1 MSRRLLHLR
10 RHRRRVRAMLGLLI
24 LGWATLTASAHPMP
38 ESRVWV
44 DSTPTGLTLTLQ
56 LPLNRLEYA
65 YGQPLSD
72 TPGTVLARQG
82 DGLARYLLL
91 HVGARSG
98 RDGEGAGW
106 QALRPHLEVLG
117 DGETAELQAV
127 MSLQAPPG
135 ADPRQLTLLYDAVV
149 HEVRTHRVQVFLR
162 TDWAGGFVGATPLPL
177 GELHHD
183 HTRLP
188 ITLEAARPGA
198 SLWRLLQD
206 GVLHIADGT
215 DHLLFVLLLLTVAP
229 LSMAAGRWAGTRTP
243 RAALRHTAGVVSAF
257 TLGHTLTLVLGSTG
271 AVTLPAQAV
280 EVAVALTIAVAAA
293 HAWRPLF
300 AQGEARMALAFGLV
314 HGMAF
319 SASLSG
325 AGLGVARHALALLAF
340 NLGIEAMQLLLVAAV
355 LPPLVL
361 IARQAPQVF
370 DGLRRVAAIA
380 SLGVAGLWIAERL
393 GADPW
398 AAWPWLETGVKAGA
412 PAFRWLPVA
421 LWLGAGLVWSA
432 KRRLTKAQYT
442 VRSR

>member
-1 MSRRLLHLR
+1 MRPLR
-10 RHRRRVRAMLGLLI
+10 ARHRLVRAVLL
-24 LGWATLTASAHPMP
+24 LLALAWAALTVSAHPMP

-56 LPLNRLEYA
+56 LPLNRLEHG
-65 YGQPLSD
+65 YGQPLSNAPD
-72 TPGTVLARQG
+72 TVLARHG

-98 RDGEGAGW
+98 GAGEGAGW
-106 QALRPHLEVLG
+106 QALRPQLQVLG

-127 MSLQAPPG
+127 MALQAPPG
-135 ADPRQLTLLYDAVV
+135 ADPRQLTLLYDAVT

-162 TDWAGGFVGATPLPL
+162 TDWAGGFVGAAPLPL
-177 GELHHD
+177 GELQHD
-183 HTRLP
+183 HPRLP
-188 ITLEAARPGA
+188 ITLAAARPGS

-206 GVLHIADGT
+206 GALHIAEGT
-215 DHLLFVLLLLTVAP
+215 DHLLFLLLLLVVAP
-229 LSMAAGRWAGTRTP
+229 LSMAAGRWTEPRTP
-243 RAALRHTAGVVSAF
+243 RAALRHTAWVVSAF

-271 AVTLPAQAV
+271 VLTLPAQAV
-280 EVAVALTIAVAAA
+280 EVAVALTIAVAAV

-325 AGLGVARHALALLAF
+325 AGLGVAQHALALLAF
-340 NLGIEAMQLLLVAAV
+340 NLGIEGMQLLLLAAV

-361 IARQAPQVF
+361 IARQAPRHF
-370 DGLRRVAAIA
+370 DGLRRTAAVA

-398 AAWPWLETGVKAGA
+398 SAWPWLEAGA

-421 LWLGAGLVWSA
+421 LWLGAGLAW
-432 KRRLTKAQYT
+432 RPG
-442 VRSR
+442 

>member
-1 MSRRLLHLR
+1 MAASAAPETDPVRPIGGPPRLI
-10 RHRRRVRAMLGLLI
+10 RAVLFLLA
-24 LGWATLTASAHPMP
+24 LAWAALNVSAHPMP

-56 LPLNRLEYA
+56 LPLNRLEHA

-72 TPGTVLARQG
+72 APGTVLARQG
-82 DGLARYLLL
+82 DGLARYLLQ

-98 RDGEGAGW
+98 QEGEGAGW
-106 QALRPHLEVLG
+106 QVQRPQLKVLGEG

-127 MSLQAPPG
+127 MALQAPPG

-162 TDWAGGFVGATPLPL
+162 TDWAGGFVGAAPLPL
-177 GELHHD
+177 GELQHD
-183 HTRLP
+183 RTRLP
-188 ITLEAARPGA
+188 ITLEAARPGS

-206 GVLHIADGT
+206 GALHIADGT
-215 DHLLFVLLLLTVAP
+215 DHLLFLLLLLIVAP
-229 LSMAAGRWAGTRTP
+229 LSMAAGRWAETRPP
-243 RAALRHTAGVVSAF
+243 RAALRHTAWVVSAF

-271 AVTLPAQAV
+271 LLTLPAQAV
-280 EVAVALTIAVAAA
+280 EVAVALTIAVAAV

-325 AGLGVARHALALLAF
+325 AGLGVVQHALALLAF
-340 NLGIEAMQLLLVAAV
+340 NLGIEGMQLLLLAAV

-361 IARQAPQVF
+361 IARQAPPSF
-370 DGLRRVAAIA
+370 AWLRRAAAVA

-398 AAWPWLETGVKAGA
+398 SAWPWLEAGA

-421 LWLGAGLVWSA
+421 LWLGAGLSA
-432 KRRLTKAQYT
+432 HAGRT
-442 VRSR
+442 RSGWL